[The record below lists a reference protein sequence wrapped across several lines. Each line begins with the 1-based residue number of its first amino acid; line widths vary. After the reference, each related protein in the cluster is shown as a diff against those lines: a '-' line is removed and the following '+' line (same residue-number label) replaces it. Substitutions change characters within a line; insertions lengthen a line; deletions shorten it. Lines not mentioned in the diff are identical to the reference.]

1 MPFYHLPYN
10 TVLFDVD
17 NTLINT
23 EDHYEEAL
31 KTTYQKFFKKML
43 EGVVVW
49 EEFYEVYQQAKLY
62 THSNLKNTGA
72 SHSRLLYFQRIL
84 EIVGAPID
92 LEFLYKAWQFYWNY
106 VLWKA
111 EPYPGVE
118 HLLVQLN
125 RASVK
130 TAIVTDSAAI
140 LQYKKLIRNRL
151 ANLIGIIVTSE
162 EVGRDKPSV
171 NEFLYAISKLEST
184 AETTLVVGNNPDTDI
199 KGAYN
204 AGIDSVLFDPS
215 KKFAKG
221 GVDSLE
227 VNPTYYIDNMYE
239 LLRIIGVDRLK
250 LNDSK
255 YALLMPLNC
264 ALVESLNI
272 YELVTSLR
280 PTGVRLNPSIYS
292 EQNIKM
298 YYKQLRLRIIT
309 EQQFYDYFKITE
321 QQVLSYLD
329 SAVKLNTRMVETLIK
344 VKEHVMSGPSQF
356 ILALYCDMP
365 PTWANYLI
373 DKYLLNNLV
382 DKVILTS
389 ALKGIA
395 KDSYNGYEYM
405 ITQLPGIPVGN
416 YAVVES
422 DINNLKPFRFFPDN
436 LLIWYKDID
445 QQIKAVPDIVLN
457 KGQELELLDVIRAW
471 IS

>member
-23 EDHYEEAL
+23 EDQYDKAL
-31 KTTYQKFFKKML
+31 KATYQKFFKRML
-43 EGVVVW
+43 KDVVNW

-84 EIVGAPID
+84 EIMGAPID

-111 EPYPGVE
+111 TPYPGVE

-171 NEFLYAISKLEST
+171 NEFLYAISKLESA
-184 AETTLVVGNNPDTDI
+184 AESTLVIGNNPDTDI

-215 KKFAKG
+215 KKFTKG
-221 GVDSLE
+221 GLGGLE
-227 VNPTYYIDNMYE
+227 VNPTYYINNMYE
-239 LLRIIGVDRLK
+239 LIRIIGVDRLK
-250 LNDSK
+250 LDDSK
-255 YALLMPLNC
+255 YALLVPLSGV
-264 ALVESLNI
+264 LVDTLNI
-272 YELVTSLR
+272 YELVISLR
-280 PTGVRLNPSIYS
+280 PNGIVPNGITYS
-292 EQNIKM
+292 KQNIKM
-298 YYKQLRLRIIT
+298 YYKQLKLRIIT

-329 SAVKLNTRMVETLIK
+329 SVIRLNNKMVELLIK
-344 VKEHVMSGPSQF
+344 IKEHVMSGPSQF

-373 DKYLLNNLV
+373 NKYLLKNLV

-422 DINNLKPFRFFPDN
+422 NIDNLKPFRFFPDN

-457 KGQELELLDVIRAW
+457 KGQELELLNSIRAW
-471 IS
+471 MV

>member
-23 EDHYEEAL
+23 EDQYNDAL
-31 KTTYQKFFKKML
+31 KATYEKFFKKIL
-43 EGVVVW
+43 KGVVSW
-49 EEFYEVYQQAKLY
+49 GEFQEVYNQAKLY

-84 EIVGAPID
+84 EILGATID

-111 EPYPGVE
+111 APYPGVE
-118 HLLVQLN
+118 HLLIQLN

-130 TAIVTDSAAI
+130 TAIVTDSASI
-140 LQYKKLIRNRL
+140 LQYKKLISNRL

-171 NEFLYAISKLEST
+171 NEFLYAISKLESA
-184 AETTLVVGNNPDTDI
+184 AEATLVVGNNPDTDI

-204 AGIDSVLFDPS
+204 AGLDSALFDPTKRFYS
-215 KKFAKG
+215 RG
-221 GVDSLE
+221 LESLD
-227 VNPTYYIDNMYE
+227 VKPTYYINSMYE
-239 LLRIIGVDRLK
+239 LRRIIGVDRLK
-250 LNDSK
+250 LENSK
-255 YALLMPLNC
+255 YALL
-264 ALVESLNI
+264 VSLNGVLVDNLNL
-272 YELVTSLR
+272 YELIHSLGSDSMNKR
-280 PTGVRLNPSIYS
+280 SSVYS

-298 YYKQLRLRIIT
+298 YYNQLRLRIIT

-329 SAVKLNTRMVETLIK
+329 TVVKLNSRMVEALLK

-356 ILALYCDMP
+356 ILAIYCNMP

-373 DKYLLNNLV
+373 DKYLLRNLV

-389 ALKGIA
+389 TLKGIA

-416 YAVVES
+416 YAIIES
-422 DINNLKPFRFFPDN
+422 NINNLKPFRFFPDN
-436 LLIWYKDID
+436 LLVWYKSRE
-445 QQIKAVPDIVLN
+445 QIIKSIPDIVLTR
-457 KGQELELLDVIRAW
+457 GQESKLLDMVREW
-471 IS
+471 IG